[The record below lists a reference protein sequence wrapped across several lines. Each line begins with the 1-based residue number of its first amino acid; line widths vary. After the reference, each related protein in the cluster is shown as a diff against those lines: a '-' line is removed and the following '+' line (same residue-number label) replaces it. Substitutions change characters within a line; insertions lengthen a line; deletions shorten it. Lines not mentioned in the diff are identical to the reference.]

1 MNGGG
6 IYAPNNI
13 VLYNTTVSG
22 NSASYGGGIQAGNV
36 GLYNSIL
43 AGNSA
48 PMAGADCY
56 ATISAYHSIIR
67 NMSGCTVSGNEGNQF
82 NVNPKL
88 GTFLPAK
95 GYHPLEA
102 GSPAINAGDPAYC
115 QPTDQRGLARVGTC
129 DIGAYEY
136 PQTPV
141 SATMSFYSTANE
153 DGHILESSETSNK
166 GGSKNNTSTMLY
178 IGDNAANKQYR
189 SIVSFDTFNLPTD
202 IVITAVTLKFKYAG
216 KSGSLPFNTHGKLL
230 ADVKQGSFNDNPAL
244 ELADFKAAAS
254 KNAVLS
260 FTNTLDV
267 GGFYSQTFDPS
278 NFQYIN
284 RNAPTQF
291 KLRFAKDDNN
301 DFGADYLKIYSGG
314 SIPGTQPELVIGY
327 TYYVR

>member
-1 MNGGG
+1 MGG
-6 IYAPNNI
+6 
-13 VLYNTTVSG
+13 T
-22 NSASYGGGIQAGNV
+22 
-36 GLYNSIL
+36 
-43 AGNSA
+43 
-48 PMAGADCY
+48 
-56 ATISAYHSIIR
+56 
-67 NMSGCTVSGNEGNQF
+67 
-82 NVNPKL
+82 
-88 GTFLPAK
+88 
-95 GYHPLEA
+95 
-102 GSPAINAGDPAYC
+102 
-115 QPTDQRGLARVGTC
+115 
-129 DIGAYEY
+129 
-136 PQTPV
+136 
-141 SATMSFYSTANE
+141 
-153 DGHILESSETSNK
+153 
-166 GGSKNNTSTMLY
+166 KNNTATTLRL
-178 IGDNAANKQYR
+178 GDDTANRQYR
-189 SIVSFDTFNLPTD
+189 SILSFDLSSLPVD
-202 IVITAVTLKFKYAG
+202 AKMVSVALKFKYAG

-230 ADVKQGSFNDNPAL
+230 ADVKQGSFNDNLAL

>member
-1 MNGGG
+1 VGGEPMFHPDFYG
-6 IYAPNNI
+6 IA
-13 VLYNTTVSG
+13 LQST
-22 NSASYGGGIQAGNV
+22 
-36 GLYNSIL
+36 
-43 AGNSA
+43 
-48 PMAGADCY
+48 
-56 ATISAYHSIIR
+56 
-67 NMSGCTVSGNEGNQF
+67 
-82 NVNPKL
+82 
-88 GTFLPAK
+88 
-95 GYHPLEA
+95 
-102 GSPAINAGDPAYC
+102 SPAIDAGDDTACAEAPVNN
-115 QPTDQRGLARVGTC
+115 TSLNGLPRPQGIHC

-136 PQTPV
+136 PQTAV

-189 SIVSFDTFNLPTD
+189 SIVSFDTFNLPTH

-267 GGFYSQTFDPS
+267 GGFYSQSFAPS